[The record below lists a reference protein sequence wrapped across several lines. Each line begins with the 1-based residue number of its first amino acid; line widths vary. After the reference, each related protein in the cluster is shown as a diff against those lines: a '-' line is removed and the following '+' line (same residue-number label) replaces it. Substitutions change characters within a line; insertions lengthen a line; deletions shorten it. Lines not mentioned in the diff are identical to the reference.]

1 MKKGEK
7 VDIKVLKEL
16 ILPSPLTAENFQ
28 ELAGKAVVDEVQ
40 AGESIFSKGEID
52 RETIFLLDGDIILN
66 DAENEPLVLRS
77 GSEQAKKAI
86 ANAQPRAFSAKA
98 KTLCKITRI
107 DSDLLDILTTWDQVS
122 GIEVEELTVSS
133 SSTNTNS
140 EDEDWMTAILR
151 EKAFYNLPPVNIQS
165 MFMKMEEYPVKKGD
179 VVIKQGDEGDFYYI
193 IRSGVAKVSRSTKNG
208 EVIVLAELKV
218 GNAFGEEALVSN
230 VKRNASVTME
240 CDGLLM
246 RLSASDFN
254 ILLKEPRIDWVTKS
268 EAEELCYHG
277 GRYIDVRLEE
287 EVAGN
292 EIEGAIKM
300 PLFMIRLESRSLD
313 DKKKYVAVC
322 DTGRKSSIAAFLLKE
337 RGFDVC
343 VLKDGLLGSKS

>member
-1 MKKGEK
+1 M
-7 VDIKVLKEL
+7 LKEL

-122 GIEVEELTVSS
+122 GIEVEELTLSS
-133 SSTNTNS
+133 NSINLNS

-179 VVIKQGDEGDFYYI
+179 VVIKQGDEGTSI
-193 IRSGVAKVSRSTKNG
+193 ISFEVESRRSH
-208 EVIVLAELKV
+208 
-218 GNAFGEEALVSN
+218 
-230 VKRNASVTME
+230 
-240 CDGLLM
+240 D
-246 RLSASDFN
+246 
-254 ILLKEPRIDWVTKS
+254 LLKTAKS
-268 EAEELCYHG
+268 
-277 GRYIDVRLEE
+277 
-287 EVAGN
+287 
-292 EIEGAIKM
+292 
-300 PLFMIRLESRSLD
+300 LF
-313 DKKKYVAVC
+313 
-322 DTGRKSSIAAFLLKE
+322 
-337 RGFDVC
+337 
-343 VLKDGLLGSKS
+343 

>member
-7 VDIKVLKEL
+7 VDIKVLKDL

-40 AGESIFSKGEID
+40 AGASIFNKGEID
-52 RETIFLLDGDIILN
+52 RETIFLLDGDVILN
-66 DAENEPLVLRS
+66 DGENEPLVLRS

-122 GIEVEELTVSS
+122 GIEVEELSASFSS
-133 SSTNTNS
+133 MAPKS
-140 EDEDWMTAILR
+140 ENDDWMTAIFR

-165 MFMKMEEYPVKKGD
+165 MFMKMEEYPVKKGE
-179 VVIKQGDEGDFYYI
+179 VVIKQGDEGDYYYI
-193 IRSGVAKVSRSTKNG
+193 IRSGVARVSRATKNG
-208 EVIVLAELKV
+208 EAIVLAELKV
-218 GNAFGEEALVSN
+218 GSAFGEEALVSN

-268 EAEELCYHG
+268 EAEELCSHEG
-277 GRYIDVRLEE
+277 VYIDVRLEE

-292 EIEGAIKM
+292 EMEGAIKM

-313 DKKKYVAVC
+313 HKKKYVAVC